1 MSKKKSKKKK
11 RHKSAKQKPGAGVP
25 FVDRRAMEKALSDI
39 SRLLSEREFDS
50 PEEMNAFLQD
60 LSASGEIPRSSR
72 QVTPLEQAQD
82 LMYDAWE
89 ASGRRRVEL
98 ARRALKISEDC
109 ADAYVL
115 LAEETARSLEE
126 ARDLYEQGVKAGE
139 RAIGPRMFAEDAG
152 HFWGILETRPYM
164 RARLGLAQC
173 LWSLGERR
181 QAIEHYTDML
191 RLNPNDN
198 QGIRYILANCL
209 LEEGL
214 DGDLS
219 ELLEQYEDDGAAAL
233 LYSRALWLFRQEGAS
248 ERANRCLKE
257 ALEQNQFVPSYLL
270 GEKRLPRY
278 LPEYIGFGDENE
290 AVAYAAD
297 AIKAWRKTEGALE
310 WLRGS
315 LLGRSDET

>member
-1 MSKKKSKKKK
+1 MSKKKSEKKHHKNAK
-11 RHKSAKQKPGAGVP
+11 RGSSAGAP
-25 FVDRRAMEKALSDI
+25 LPDRRAMEKALSDI
-39 SRLLSEREFDS
+39 GRLLSEREFDS
-50 PEEMNAFLQD
+50 PEEVNAFLQD

-82 LMYDAWE
+82 LMYDAWDS
-89 ASGRRRVEL
+89 SGTRRVEL
-98 ARRALKISEDC
+98 ARRALEISEDC
-109 ADAYVL
+109 ADAHVL
-115 LAEETARSLEE
+115 LAEETARNLKE
-126 ARDLYEQGVKAGE
+126 AKNLYEQGVKAGE
-139 RAIGPRMFAEDAG
+139 RALGPQVFDEDTG

-164 RARLGLAQC
+164 RARFGLGQC

-191 RLNPNDN
+191 RLNPGDN

-214 DGDLS
+214 DEDLG
-219 ELLEQYEDDGAAAL
+219 ELLEQYKDDAAATW

-248 ERANRCLKE
+248 KKANRCLKE

-270 GEKRLPRY
+270 GVKRLPRH

-290 AVAYAAD
+290 AVVYAAD
-297 AIKAWRKTEGALE
+297 AIKAWQKAEGALE
-310 WLRGS
+310 WLRSG
-315 LLGRSDET
+315 